1 MLTTFFPTAQ
11 EKNVHLTV
19 LVIVHCVRVLLFI
32 FYKKNTEKVCNEGK
46 KSEMAMA

>member
-1 MLTTFFPTAQ
+1 MLIPFFPTAQ

-19 LVIVHCVRVLLFI
+19 LVILHCVRVFLI
-32 FYKKNTEKVCNEGK
+32 NTEKVSNEGK